1 MTTEG
6 FRVSIGDFFTPNAG
20 GYFAQFISWKMGP
33 RFKNTDR
40 PGDRASI
47 RWQFRL
53 WNQDGTPVIDPKT
66 GDFGAAEGLT
76 GDSLGIGRGTIAK
89 GRIWLTALRK
99 GKGLEWIEPNQV
111 NATAL
116 VEECFGAVAWVTYGV
131 KPGKTRVELLE
142 IQALMP
148 GVQLPQFQLP
158 TPVQQMPAQQPMA
171 PATYAAPPAPA
182 APQMSTAP
190 VMPAAAP
197 PMPTAPVTAP
207 PMPVAPAMPVATA
220 VATAPAAAYPPTV
233 PMPIPFPTA

>member
-6 FRVSIGDFFTPNAG
+6 FRVSSGDFFTPNAG
-20 GYFAQFISWKMGP
+20 GYFAQFIGWKMGP

-89 GRIWLTALRK
+89 GRTWLTALRK
-99 GKGLEWIEPNQV
+99 AKGLEWVEPNQA

-116 VEECFGAVAWVTYGV
+116 VEDCFGAVAYVTYGV
-131 KPGKTRVELLE
+131 KPGKQRVELLD

-148 GVQLPQFQLP
+148 GVQLPNFQVPSPVTEAPSPVVYTAP
-158 TPVQQMPAQQPMA
+158 T
-171 PATYAAPPAPA
+171 TAAPV
-182 APQMSTAP
+182 M
-190 VMPAAAP
+190 VMPAAPP
-197 PMPTAPVTAP
+197 PMPTAPAMPVVAP
-207 PMPVAPAMPVATA
+207 PMPTYAAPTA
-220 VATAPAAAYPPTV
+220 VATMPVAPTPVPTAPA
-233 PMPIPFPTA
+233 IPFPTA